1 MISNASSFLL
11 NSMLHFSLVAVLII
25 LYVVGARF
33 SRVKTFRTKICS
45 YLFWNGSIRLFMEG
59 FLDFALF
66 SMLNLSEI
74 QWQEG

>member
-1 MISNASSFLL
+1 
-11 NSMLHFSLVAVLII
+11 MLHFSLVAVLII

-33 SRVKTFRTKICS
+33 SRVKTFSTKIRS

-74 QWQEG
+74 QWQDG